1 MTIRAQALTTF
12 HGDYGQ
18 IRTGQIFIC
27 EDNYFLGLKQR
38 KMAIEAPPLKTLS
51 DPGDPPKKESSP
63 QLPPGENTD
72 PLAADPQS
80 QPAADLQGPS
90 PSPAPSAGQGRPSS
104 ASRRGRRLS
113 NQT

>member
-38 KMAIEAPPLKTLS
+38 KMAIEAPPLKVLS
-51 DPGDPPKKESSP
+51 DPSDPPKKEHSP
-63 QLPPGENTD
+63 LLPPGDRQIES
-72 PLAADPQS
+72 AADPSLPEAQAQQPS
-80 QPAADLQGPS
+80 QPQTDGP
-90 PSPAPSAGQGRPSS
+90 ARRSS
-104 ASRRGRRLS
+104 ASRQGRRLS